1 MGDKQLAPNTL
12 RVAVI
17 LPCYN
22 EEKAIVKVI
31 GHFRRSLPNAQIY
44 VFDNNSSDDTAG
56 VSAAA
61 GAKVVFVGLPGK
73 GNVIRRMFAD
83 IEADI
88 YVMADGDDTY
98 EAAVAQKLV
107 DKLVHENL
115 DMVVGCRVDQGEN
128 ENYRRG
134 HRLGNRL
141 LTGSVRRIFGGQ
153 FTDMLSGYRVF
164 SRRFVKSFPALALG
178 FEIETELTVHALEL
192 RMPCGEVD
200 TRYGSRPE
208 DSESKLSTYKDGFR
222 ILKTIMRLYMVE
234 RPMQFFSIIGFV
246 LAATSIILA
255 IPIFQE
261 FFETGLVPRFPTAI
275 LSTGLMLSGLLSFG
289 CGLLLDNVT
298 RGRQELRRFAYL
310 AIPGVNPSH
319 EA

>member
-56 VSAAA
+56 VSAAT

-246 LAATSIILA
+246 LAAISIILA

>member
-1 MGDKQLAPNTL
+1 
-12 RVAVI
+12 
-17 LPCYN
+17 
-22 EEKAIVKVI
+22 
-31 GHFRRSLPNAQIY
+31 
-44 VFDNNSSDDTAG
+44 
-56 VSAAA
+56 
-61 GAKVVFVGLPGK
+61 
-73 GNVIRRMFAD
+73 
-83 IEADI
+83 
-88 YVMADGDDTY
+88 
-98 EAAVAQKLV
+98 
-107 DKLVHENL
+107 
-115 DMVVGCRVDQGEN
+115 
-128 ENYRRG
+128 
-134 HRLGNRL
+134 
-141 LTGSVRRIFGGQ
+141 
-153 FTDMLSGYRVF
+153 
-164 SRRFVKSFPALALG
+164 
-178 FEIETELTVHALEL
+178 
-192 RMPCGEVD
+192 MPCGEVD

-234 RPMQFFSIIGFV
+234 RPMQFFSIISFA